1 MSDFTLE
8 PQNTLV
14 VGMTGSGKTTF
25 VLKLLLNAKP
35 ACRFIFDDLNRMW
48 PRLKLRPCYTAAD
61 CEAAVPGRWVAFNP
75 SKMFP
80 GDTKAALRWFC
91 HWVFNCAQR
100 GPGEKI
106 VCIPEVWR
114 HCTEDSIPAELAL
127 IAQAGRE
134 LGTHLVV
141 DTQRPE
147 LVNPSIT
154 GAATELVCFKL
165 IAPEALRAV
174 EKLGGEKVIVQAL
187 PPGVFKAYNRL
198 SGGTLSGRVF

>member
-1 MSDFTLE
+1 MDFTLE

-25 VLKLLLNAKP
+25 VNRLLLNSKP

-48 PRLKLRPCYTAAD
+48 PRLKLKPCYTAKD
-61 CEAAVPGRWVAFNP
+61 CEDALPTRWVAFQP
-75 SKMFP
+75 LRMFP

-100 GPGEKI
+100 GPGEKM

-114 HCTEDSIPAELAL
+114 HCTEDSIPVELAL

-134 LGTHLVV
+134 LGTHLIV

-147 LVNPSIT
+147 QVNPSIT
-154 GAATELVCFKL
+154 GASTELVCFKL
-165 IAPEALRAV
+165 ISPESLRAV
-174 EKLGGEKVIVQAL
+174 GKLGAEIPVVQAL
-187 PPGVFKAYNRL
+187 PVGTFKSYNRL